1 MAVPF
6 PFVSGAVLTA
16 AQLNAITSLPTTAK
30 TASATL
36 TAAESVGYRVT
47 MTSASATTIT
57 INTGVYATGD
67 TVFIT
72 NLGTGICTVT
82 AGTATVSSA
91 GSLAIPQ
98 YGSGVLVMTA
108 TGTGIWY
115 PSAVTTNGYLAATQK
130 YGTTINIVSSTTETD
145 ILQASGY
152 SIPANTLG
160 ANGNARV
167 TIQMDYINNTGG
179 ALTMPT
185 MRAYFGGTKILDTGA
200 GGNQPASAV
209 RQAGKLTLDLQNL
222 NATNSQICTMG
233 AFFSAQGVTT
243 GSGGGNWSGTN
254 GAGDFAFNLQNTA
267 AIDTTAAAT
276 LRVTAQLSS
285 SSSSHQLR
293 AFASMIEFV

>member
-1 MAVPF
+1 MTVPF

-57 INTGVYATGD
+57 INTGVFAAGD

-72 NLGTGICTVT
+72 NLGAGVCTVT
-82 AGTATVSSA
+82 AGTATVSTA

-115 PSAVTTNGYLAATQK
+115 PSAVTTNGFLAAAQK

-145 ILQASGY
+145 ILQAAGY
-152 SIPANTLG
+152 SIPGNTLG
-160 ANGNARV
+160 ATGSVRA
-167 TIQMDYINNTGG
+167 TIHMDYLNNTGG
-179 ALTMPT
+179 ALPMPT

-200 GGNQPASAV
+200 GGNQTANAV
-209 RQAGKLTLDLQNL
+209 RQAGKITLDLQNL
-222 NATNSQICTMG
+222 GATNSQICTMG
-233 AFFSAQGVTT
+233 AVYSSNGVTT
-243 GSGGGNWSGTN
+243 GSGGGLWAGTN
-254 GAGDFAFNLQNTA
+254 GTGTFSWNLQNTA
-267 AIDTTAAAT
+267 AIDTTVAAT
-276 LRVTAQLSS
+276 LRVTAQLGTSS
-285 SSSSHQLR
+285 ASHQLR
-293 AFASMIEFV
+293 SFASMIEFI